1 MKYLN
6 DCKKIVKISRRLYK
20 KGYLAACDGNISIR
34 VAENVILITPRA
46 CPKAFIT
53 VEEIVQM
60 DLKGNA
66 KEGIPSSEKKMHL
79 AVYHKVPK
87 AKAVIHAH
95 PPAATSWSIA
105 CPDLKELPCD
115 SCSELILALG
125 KVPIVPY
132 ARPGTVNMGK
142 NLEKYLPERKVMI
155 LSRHGSLTW
164 GEDIEEAYFG
174 QERLEHSAK
183 MLMYASC
190 INKLHSLPKKEVE
203 ALEKMREKL
212 GNKIL

>member
-6 DCKKIVKISRRLYK
+6 ECKQIIEISRRLHK
-20 KGYLAACDGNISIR
+20 MGCLAACDGNLSIR
-34 VAENVILITPRA
+34 VAENIILITPSA

-53 VEEIVQM
+53 EKEIVHM
-60 DLKGNA
+60 DLDGNST
-66 KEGIPSSEKKMHL
+66 EGEPSSEKQMHL
-79 AVYHKVPK
+79 AVYRKAPK

-95 PPAATSWSIA
+95 PPTATAWSIA
-105 CPDLKELPCD
+105 YPDLTELPCD

-132 ARPGTVNMGK
+132 ARPGTIDMGK
-142 NLEKYLPERKVMI
+142 NIEKCLPERRVMI

-164 GEDIEEAYFG
+164 GENIEEAYFG

-183 MLMYASC
+183 MLMYASRL
-190 INKLHSLPKKEVE
+190 NKLHSLPKEEVK
-203 ALEKMREKL
+203 ALEEMRKKL
-212 GNKIL
+212 GDKIL